1 MFFLISQYENVGCK
15 PQLVLSR
22 VNVSHT
28 FPATGPASVPSA
40 FNDNITLYCRGSR
53 AVFSQIRWVFTCCS
67 AGSPGGE
74 DFIIGSAALWRLL
87 SDVLRDAEGSC
98 TGGSFSEKPVD
109 ANSAELDQLFF
120 FHTVFKG
127 GVKKKKSINLMS

>member
-120 FHTVFKG
+120 FSTQCSKVVSRRRKA
-127 GVKKKKSINLMS
+127 SI